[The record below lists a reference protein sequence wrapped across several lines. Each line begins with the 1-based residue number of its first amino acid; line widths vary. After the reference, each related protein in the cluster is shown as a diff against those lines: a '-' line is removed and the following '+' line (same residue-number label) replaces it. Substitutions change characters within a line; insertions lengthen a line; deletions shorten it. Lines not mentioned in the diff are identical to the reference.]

1 MYITLSL
8 TFACVVKNLFFILW
22 TAPHWMERKSLLL
35 ATVDQRSFMADF
47 LKRAYQPLVL
57 KMGQLSAEVQQ
68 IHFLRHLKVQLLE

>member
-1 MYITLSL
+1 
-8 TFACVVKNLFFILW
+8 
-22 TAPHWMERKSLLL
+22 
-35 ATVDQRSFMADF
+35 MADF